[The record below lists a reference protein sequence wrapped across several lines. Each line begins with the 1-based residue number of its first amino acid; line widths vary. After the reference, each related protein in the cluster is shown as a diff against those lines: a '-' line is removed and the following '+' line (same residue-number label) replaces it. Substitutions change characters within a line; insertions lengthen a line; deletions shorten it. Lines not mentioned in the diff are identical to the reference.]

1 MIIVLGFDTF
11 FSLLGSDNARV
22 SNPTVICQEDSIE
35 EEWMGLLEYLSRIS
49 ICKKKKGK
57 HLGWCF
63 SLSFKA
69 WFRRLCEAEQ
79 LGDLAAL

>member
-1 MIIVLGFDTF
+1 MGSLLSCQILGQVSVASSVIIVLGFDTF

-22 SNPTVICQEDSIE
+22 SNSTVICQEDSIE

-63 SLSFKA
+63 
-69 WFRRLCEAEQ
+69 
-79 LGDLAAL
+79 